1 MESTAKRLG
10 EDKFFS
16 GAFGV
21 FILHFCYFLCVLFG
35 GNGKFCIFAGGKRSC
50 NLCSS
55 DYTNVNKLK
64 ISRNALNLSF
74 LRSALRKGFMLRGLA
89 CVHTIELS
97 AHLSARRRYNF
108 LYLMKEILNS
118 RISLKYSPVDIRWV
132 IEDNLW

>member
-1 MESTAKRLG
+1 MASTAKRLG

-16 GAFGV
+16 EAFGV
-21 FILHFCYFLCVLFG
+21 FRHISAIFRVFCLVVKKNFVYLHTVKG
-35 GNGKFCIFAGGKRSC
+35 VATI
-50 NLCSS
+50 CSP
-55 DYTNVNKLK
+55 YYVNVNKPKML
-64 ISRNALNLSF
+64 RNALKLNSLS
-74 LRSALRKGFMLRGLA
+74 RALRKGFMLRGLA